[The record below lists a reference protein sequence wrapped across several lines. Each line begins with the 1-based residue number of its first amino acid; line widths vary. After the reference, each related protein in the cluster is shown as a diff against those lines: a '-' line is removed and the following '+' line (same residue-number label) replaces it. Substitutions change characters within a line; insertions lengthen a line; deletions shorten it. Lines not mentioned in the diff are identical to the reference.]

1 MLALEDMV
9 AEKAMVRVIDRFVEV
24 MDLEKLGF
32 EKTKPAPTGR
42 PAYSPKALAKLY
54 VYGYENGIRS
64 SRRLEKETRRNVEAM
79 WLVEGVTPDYKTI
92 AEFRKYNLRPLQK
105 LFQKFVKLCKA
116 WDLIGGE
123 LLAVDGSKFKAD
135 NNKKM
140 NFSRK
145 KLDARLVRLDEQIGQ
160 YLSDMEHNDSTETD
174 TGNPTELK
182 QLLERKDLYEAYKK
196 QLDDS
201 GENEL
206 SVVDFDV
213 RVMSSRE
220 KDDLNQ
226 RIRLLFLSDQR
237 L

>member
-1 MLALEDMV
+1 M
-9 AEKAMVRVIDRFVEV
+9 
-24 MDLEKLGF
+24 
-32 EKTKPAPTGR
+32 
-42 PAYSPKALAKLY
+42 
-54 VYGYENGIRS
+54 
-64 SRRLEKETRRNVEAM
+64 
-79 WLVEGVTPDYKTI
+79 
-92 AEFRKYNLRPLQK
+92 
-105 LFQKFVKLCKA
+105 
-116 WDLIGGE
+116 
-123 LLAVDGSKFKAD
+123 DGSKFKAD